1 MSPRSTEFMTEAREK
16 LAAGRALLSSE
27 FPGQAVVFAY
37 YAMLYAA
44 RAALS
49 ESDRSAKTHRGVW
62 NLFQQS
68 YVDGGRFDQKL
79 LREARASQRAREA
92 TDYDAGHFSTEEAT
106 KLMEL
111 GDRFVRAVEEMLTED
126 PPTT

>member
-1 MSPRSTEFMTEAREK
+1 MQPGWQER
-16 LAAGRALLSSE
+16 AG
-27 FPGQAVVFAY
+27 P
-37 YAMLYAA
+37 
-44 RAALS
+44 LS
-49 ESDRSAKTHRGVW
+49 ETHRGVW